1 MIFIKKIQG
10 NNIVLCL
17 PHLSCFFPQYQWS
30 CHSFGS
36 FPLLHHLGSFIVQI
50 SILASLSINN
60 GGLFHFSLQTYHL
73 LNLSLRA
80 TETFGQY
87 VAFPQSGAG
96 VFVQVGTPELVD
108 YTVTG
113 GKTCQEKNLFHFIFY
128 VPRNQEGNDIKWKDS
143 SRLIHCFF
151 LSKLS
156 NQGYGKDL
164 LSDLTSWC
172 FWQLKI

>member
-1 MIFIKKIQG
+1 MSFAFHIYHVSSHNI
-10 NNIVLCL
+10 NDHAIVLAL
-17 PHLSCFFPQYQWS
+17 FLSCT
-30 CHSFGS
+30 
-36 FPLLHHLGSFIVQI
+36 
-50 SILASLSINN
+50 ILAPSYLNFSLIINQQWWIS
-60 GGLFHFSLQTYHL
+60 HFSLQTYHL

-80 TETFGQY
+80 TETFYQY

-113 GKTCQEKNLFHFIFY
+113 GKTSQEKYLLHFRFY
-128 VPRNQEGNDIKWKDS
+128 PHRNQEGNDIKWKDS
-143 SRLIHCFF
+143 SRLIHCFCYLF